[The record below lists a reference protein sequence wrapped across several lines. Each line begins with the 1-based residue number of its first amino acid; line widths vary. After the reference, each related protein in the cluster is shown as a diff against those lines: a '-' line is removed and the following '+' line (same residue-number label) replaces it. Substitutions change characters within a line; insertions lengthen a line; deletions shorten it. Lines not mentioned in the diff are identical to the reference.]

1 LHGRNL
7 SKEFLNKLVEKGN
20 SVLVIEHNMDII
32 KVADYVVDLGPEG
45 GQKGGEIVT
54 QGTPEQVAKHKSS
67 YTAKFLKE
75 ELA

>member
-1 LHGRNL
+1 
-7 SKEFLNKLVEKGN
+7 
-20 SVLVIEHNMDII
+20 MDII

-75 ELA
+75 ELI